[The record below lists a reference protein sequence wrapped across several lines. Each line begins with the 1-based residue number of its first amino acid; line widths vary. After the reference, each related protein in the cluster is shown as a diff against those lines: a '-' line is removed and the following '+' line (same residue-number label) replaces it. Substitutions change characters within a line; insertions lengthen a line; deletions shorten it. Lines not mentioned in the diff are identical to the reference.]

1 MGGVT
6 TNPVTPIRRLRN
18 LILGDAVTGVGSVVW
33 TSGSILV
40 AQVLLAANGIFSAR
54 LLGPGGKGVSAA
66 VLTWMQL
73 LIWGTASPLSIAE
86 LVNVPRRCDDGDIGS
101 DCVAAALGNAVVY
114 VFTVGIVVAGVA
126 AIVLPPTLNHLGSGA
141 SSVVLLALATVPIG
155 MLGAIA
161 SAVQLALGR
170 RSRFN
175 AAQVVNPI
183 VMTAVVVGFAA
194 SSSLTPGRVVAS
206 AVAGT
211 VAATFVVCR
220 GLPWRKL
227 AVDLKA
233 MRSDLWFGF
242 KAHLGSL
249 FRLTNL
255 RLDYLVMSA
264 VVPAREL
271 GLYATANNLL
281 LPLFTLP
288 TAVSTLLT
296 VKVAR
301 ASLSHDQAGDG
312 TRGQLVM
319 IRAEAFRYSLLS
331 VAGGIGL
338 GLMAWLLVPPVLGE
352 AYRGT
357 VGLVWLLL
365 PGSVLLCYTTIAT
378 AGAVSM
384 HRIWV
389 GVAAEA
395 AAAVV
400 TVALLPVL
408 LPTWR
413 AAGAATTSSLAYA
426 VSAAVAAGGLAVVH
440 RAMTTSKAHAP
451 E

>member
-1 MGGVT
+1 MTGASPG
-6 TNPVTPIRRLRN
+6 PSLRRLRS
-18 LILGDAVTGVGSVVW
+18 LVLGDTVTQVGSVIW

-40 AQVLLAANGIFSAR
+40 AQILLAANGLFSAR

-73 LIWGTASPLSIAE
+73 LIWGASAPLSIAE
-86 LVNVPRRCDDGDIGS
+86 LVNVPRRCDDGDFQS
-101 DCVAAALGNAVVY
+101 ECVAQALGNAVIY
-114 VFTVGIVVAGVA
+114 VSTVGVVVAGVA
-126 AIVLPPTLNHLGSGA
+126 AITLPRTLSHLGSGA
-141 SSVVLLALATVPIG
+141 SSLTLLALATVPLG
-155 MLGAIA
+155 MFGTIA
-161 SAVQLALGR
+161 AAVQLALGR

-175 AAQVVNPI
+175 AAQVANPV
-183 VMTAVVVGFAA
+183 VMTAVVFWFAA
-194 SSSLTPGRVVAS
+194 TSSLTPGNVVVA

-211 VAATFVVCR
+211 VAAAAVVCR

-227 AVDLKA
+227 AVDLHT
-233 MRSDLWFGF
+233 MRSDLRFGF

-264 VVPAREL
+264 VVPAKEL

-288 TAVSTLLT
+288 TAVSTLLA

-301 ASLSHDQAGDG
+301 ASLAEDETGEAAS
-312 TRGQLVM
+312 RQLAM
-319 IRAEAFRYSLLS
+319 IRAEAFRYSVLS
-331 VAGGIGL
+331 VAGGVAL
-338 GLMAWLLVPPVLGE
+338 GLMGWLVVPLILGDT
-352 AYRGT
+352 YRGT

-384 HRIWV
+384 NKVWV
-389 GVAAEA
+389 GVASEA
-395 AAAVV
+395 AAAIV
-400 TVALLPVL
+400 TVSLLPIL
-408 LPTWR
+408 LPSWR
-413 AAGAATTSSLAYA
+413 AAGAATTSSIAYA
-426 VSAAVAAGGLAVVH
+426 VSAAVAAAGLAVM
-440 RAMTTSKAHAP
+440 RRNMTKSKTVVP
-451 E
+451 D